1 MQNIKAVAGR
11 VMRLRAAA
19 AERDARM
26 SDVRMVRAGHMSELF
41 PDMFPADMPRSVVA
55 NFVDMASRD
64 LAEIISP
71 LPTLN
76 CSNGLLVTQKAK
88 DFAARK
94 ANIGHYYWQHS
105 KLSRHMTTACDRY
118 LSYGFLPLVIE
129 PDFKTKCPR
138 IMLED
143 PVGSYPQFDRFGQC
157 VAFAK
162 VWRARAED
170 LAAQFPDLEAAIMK
184 HARDDRG
191 PMGTTDTS
199 SAADAELEVIRFS
212 DSEQTV
218 MYLPE
223 RGNVILAR
231 VKNPLSRCPVVIA
244 RRPGLDDELRGQ
256 FDDVIPVQM
265 ARAKMGLL
273 ALEAAE
279 KSVQA
284 PMALPDDV
292 TTLSIGPD
300 AVIRSRNPE
309 RIRRVGLDLPPGAF
323 AEIANL
329 EAEMRKGGRYPE
341 GRSGESDASVI
352 TGRGVQALLGTIDTQ
367 VKTAQTQLGEAL
379 AEATRLSFEMD
390 EKLWANAKKTVRGTH
405 SGTPFTEHYTPSKDI
420 SGDYECDVTYGY
432 AAGLGPNNAAVLL
445 LQLRGDK
452 LIDRD
457 TFRRHL
463 SLGEDISAVQKAVD
477 IEELTD
483 AAKQGIMAYV
493 QSIGLLAQNGQDPSE
508 PLRKLAQ
515 LVDGIQKGGSIPD
528 LMVKV
533 FAPPPAPPVPDVS
546 GELSGLPGGDPGSE
560 AGLTVPDGLQ
570 NSGLPDFVAQGQAGM
585 APGGRPDMQ
594 SLVAGLTGG
603 GKANLAA
610 SVVRR
615 LPA

>member
-1 MQNIKAVAGR
+1 LHNINAVAGR
-11 VMRLRAAA
+11 VKRLRAAA
-19 AERDARM
+19 AGRDARM
-26 SDVRMVRAGHMSELF
+26 NEVRAVRAGHMNEIFPDLF
-41 PDMFPADMPRSVVA
+41 PDDMPRSVVA
-55 NFVDMASRD
+55 NFIDMASRD

-94 ANIGHYYWQHS
+94 TNIGHYYWQHS
-105 KLSRHMTTACDRY
+105 RLNRHMTTACDRY
-118 LSYGFLPLVIE
+118 LSYGFMPLVIE
-129 PDFKTKCPR
+129 PDFQAKCPR

-143 PVGSYPQFDRFGQC
+143 PQGSYPAFDRFGQC

-162 VWRARAED
+162 VWKARAEE
-170 LAAQFPDLEAAIMK
+170 LADQFPDQAAKILK
-184 HARDDRG
+184 HSRDDRAPIG
-191 PMGTTDTS
+191 SDDS
-199 SAADAELEVIRFS
+199 SAADVELEVVRFS

-223 RGNVILAR
+223 RDNIVLAR

-244 RRPGLDDELRGQ
+244 RRPGLDEELRGQ
-256 FDDVIPVQM
+256 FDDTIPVQM

-273 ALEAAE
+273 ALEAAD

-292 TTLSIGPD
+292 TSLSVGPD

-309 RIRRVGLDLPPGAF
+309 KIRRVGLDLPPGVF

-329 EAEMRKGGRYPE
+329 EAEMRKGSRYPE

-390 EKLWANAKKTVRGTH
+390 EKLWGNTKKTVRGTH
-405 SGTPFTEHYTPSKDI
+405 AGTPFTEHYVPSKDI
-420 SGDYECDVTYGY
+420 NGDYECDVTYGY

-477 IEELTD
+477 VEELTD

-493 QSIGLLAQNGQDPSE
+493 QSIGIIAQNGGDPSE
-508 PLRKLAQ
+508 PLQKLAQ
-515 LVDGIQKGGSIPD
+515 LVDGIQKGGSVTD

-533 FAPPPAPPVPDVS
+533 FAPTPVPAASSEISGAPGAPPTPE
-546 GELSGLPGGDPGSE
+546 GGPG
-560 AGLTVPDGLQ
+560 VPDGLQ
-570 NSGLPDFVAQGQAGM
+570 QSGLPDFVAQGQAGM

-594 SLVAGLTGG
+594 SLIAGITGG

-615 LPA
+615 VPA